1 MTRSFAPV
9 LALSMLLVGS
19 FGIAPPASGQIT
31 STSSASVAGTVIKEP
46 GSEPLKKVLIQCI
59 AEDQNGGGNYTTS
72 TDADGHFKIENIVPA
87 RYRIFFE
94 RAGYVEVNDRGL
106 KADVN
111 VLTLQAGQSMQ
122 DLLFRMLPTA
132 VVSGRITDEDGD
144 PLSEVRVMAQWK
156 KPGKAS
162 WEGVASSGTNDLG
175 EYRLSN
181 LFPGQYRIVAI
192 PAPDFRDYESQHAK
206 PAPGASGSSAND
218 DGLTSQPETR
228 YLTTYYPG
236 TYDAMQASTVALKA
250 GDEMP
255 INLTLVPARTYRVR
269 GIVSGI
275 PSGLKANVEL
285 ISKAGDSIRAT
296 DVEADGQFEVRGV
309 GPGSYVLKATSGNE
323 AQTLTARQDVSVVT
337 ADIDGVKLTP
347 QPSFTLS
354 GHLRIE
360 GSAGD
365 LTQYSANLRQSELPE
380 DPGFFMSPD
389 FFGANAPVDRQGNF
403 AWKNV
408 SAGNYIVQLF
418 GGNGQNNFFL
428 KSVTLGGR
436 DISAGFTASG
446 PATIGLVVSTK
457 GATLEGT
464 VTEKEKDVDN
474 DHLVANA
481 TVVAVPEEKYR
492 KIPDH
497 FGSGSTDQRGA
508 FTIRGLSP
516 GSYTLYAWQD
526 VEESE
531 WRDPDFLK
539 SQEANGTA
547 VKVSEGS
554 DQKLELK
561 LSPTGVDWR

>member
-1 MTRSFAPV
+1 MTRSFALA
-9 LALSMLLVGS
+9 LALSTLLI
-19 FGIAPPASGQIT
+19 GIVLTASGQSS
-31 STSSASVAGTVIKEP
+31 STGSASIAGTVIKEP
-46 GSEPLKKVLIQCI
+46 GSEPLKKALIQCI

-72 TDADGHFKIENIVPA
+72 TDADGHFKVENIVPG

-111 VLTLQAGQSMQ
+111 VLTIQAGQSTR

-132 VVSGRITDEDGD
+132 VVSGRVTDEDGD
-144 PLSEVRVMAQWK
+144 PLSEVRVMAQRK
-156 KPGKAS
+156 KPGKVA
-162 WEGVASSGTNDLG
+162 WEGAASSGTNDLG
-175 EYRLSN
+175 EYRLSG

-192 PAPDFRDYESQHAK
+192 PAPDFRDYESQPAK
-206 PAPGASGSSAND
+206 ATPGASGNSAND
-218 DGLTSQPETR
+218 DGPTASQPETR

-255 INLTLVPARTYRVR
+255 ISLTLAPARTYRVR
-269 GIVSGI
+269 GIVTAITPGQ
-275 PSGLKANVEL
+275 KVNVEL
-285 ISKAGDSIRAT
+285 ISKAGDSIRAS
-296 DVEADGQFEVRGV
+296 DAGADGQFEIRGV
-309 GPGSYVLKATSGNE
+309 GPGSYVLKATSGTE
-323 AQTLTARQDVSVVT
+323 AQSLTARQDISVVA
-337 ADIDGVKLTP
+337 ADIDGMKLTP

-365 LTQYSANLRQSELPE
+365 LTEYSANLRQSELPE

-389 FFGANAPVDRQGNF
+389 FFGANAPIDRQGNF
-403 AWKNV
+403 SWKNV
-408 SAGNYIVQLF
+408 NPGDYIVQLF

-446 PATIGLVVSTK
+446 PATLDLVMSTK
-457 GATLEGT
+457 GATLEGA
-464 VTEKEKDVDN
+464 VVEKEKDVDN
-474 DHLVANA
+474 NHLVANA

-492 KIPDH
+492 KIPDR
-497 FGSGSTDQRGA
+497 FVSGSTDQHGA

-539 SQEANGTA
+539 SQESNGTA
-547 VKVSEGS
+547 VAVDEGT

-561 LSPTGVDWR
+561 LSPTGDAWR